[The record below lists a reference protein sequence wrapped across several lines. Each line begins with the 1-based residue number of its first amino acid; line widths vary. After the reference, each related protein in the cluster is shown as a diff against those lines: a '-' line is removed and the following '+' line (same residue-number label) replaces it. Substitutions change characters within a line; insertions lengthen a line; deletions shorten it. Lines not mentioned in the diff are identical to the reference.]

1 MINLM
6 PTEKQVR
13 ITDQLYSLRQARR
26 RYHGANWPAVVAE
39 QKPLLDAI
47 AKKYALAGPIEA
59 VVRLSTLEPLPADAA
74 ALLLAVAVEII
85 EPSPE

>member
-13 ITDQLYSLRQARR
+13 ITDQLYSLRNARR
-26 RYHGANWPAVVAE
+26 RHHGANWPAVVAE

-47 AKKYALAGPIEA
+47 ALAA
-59 VVRLSTLEPLPADAA
+59 V
-74 ALLLAVAVEII
+74 LAVAVEII
-85 EPSPE
+85 EPSQE